1 MKIMKKKEKWVKI
14 QEYSWKWKTEEKEG
28 VNDEKY
34 DYWRKLAG
42 KKEIVVIMREE
53 FDWDNIT

>member
-1 MKIMKKKEKWVKI
+1 MRKCTGIGMKIMKK
-14 QEYSWKWKTEEKEG
+14 KTEEKEG

-42 KKEIVVIMREE
+42 KKEIVVIIREE
-53 FDWDNIT
+53 LNLDNIT